1 MSFIWLKIELFQK
14 QSAQIP
20 ITQQNLKIL
29 ISNEKLTYDDLSA
42 RLKTW
47 KEMIFE
53 LRQEIEV
60 LSEELYN
67 SKRNAKELSLQI
79 ETL

>member
-20 ITQQNLKIL
+20 MTQQNLKFL

-60 LSEELYN
+60 LSEEIYN

-79 ETL
+79 KTL